1 MPTEKGK
8 LVLLCGIPGSGKSTF
23 AKMYEPLKHHI
34 ILSSD
39 SIREELC
46 GDSSIQNRNHDVFKL
61 LYKRM
66 YYAICNGIT
75 VVFDATNISV
85 KLRKKAIKS
94 CPKDTEK
101 WAVYFVPNVEKAKEN
116 NSKRERVVPEYVI
129 ERMAGK
135 FVAPT
140 HDEGFDRIW
149 RIDGSQV
156 TEE

>member
-23 AKMYEPLKHHI
+23 AKIYEPLKHHVV
-34 ILSSD
+34 LSSD
-39 SIREELC
+39 DIRKELW
-46 GDSSIQNRNHDVFKL
+46 GDESEQSGNHEVFKL

-94 CPKDTEK
+94 CPKDTER

-129 ERMAGK
+129 ERMARK

>member
-8 LVLLCGIPGSGKSTF
+8 LILLCGIPGSGKSTF

-75 VVFDATNISV
+75 VVFDATNIS
-85 KLRKKAIKS
+85 LNLINKAIKS
-94 CPKDTEK
+94 CTKVKENL
-101 WAVYFVPNVEKAKEN
+101 AVYFVTNL
-116 NSKRERVVPEYVI
+116 
-129 ERMAGK
+129 
-135 FVAPT
+135 
-140 HDEGFDRIW
+140 
-149 RIDGSQV
+149 
-156 TEE
+156 